1 MSCVQTGDTNSCL
14 RKKQCPAH
22 GEEITLS
29 DNKQVQSCPT
39 KEKTGGKAE
48 KAKKPPL
55 PPIVREVPDPP
66 VPNRAHTE
74 M

>member
-1 MSCVQTGDTNSCL
+1 MEPKDKSREQKDT
-14 RKKQCPAH
+14 KQ
-22 GEEITLS
+22 
-29 DNKQVQSCPT
+29 DKNK
-39 KEKTGGKAE
+39 A
-48 KAKKPPL
+48 L

>member
-1 MSCVQTGDTNSCL
+1 MPEERRV
-14 RKKQCPAH
+14 KKAM
-22 GEEITLS
+22 E
-29 DNKQVQSCPT
+29 SCPT
-39 KEKTGGKAE
+39 KDAGENRGKKGGKRE
-48 KAKKPPL
+48 L

>member
-1 MSCVQTGDTNSCL
+1 M
-14 RKKQCPAH
+14 
-22 GEEITLS
+22 S